1 VLIRHIEEHTPV
13 TVALAHQATP
23 TGHLALTQAGRE
35 AVMRGT
41 TLVVIHVVATID
53 LDNTE
58 AFTGGITDEIS
69 NVVNEAGL
77 ANLDW
82 RLELT
87 TTKDDASLPEAVLAV
102 VDRSDAELL
111 VIGARR
117 RSPVGKFLLGSATQ
131 TMILHANVP
140 VLVVKS

>member
-1 VLIRHIEEHTPV
+1 M

-41 TLVVIHVVATID
+41 ALVVIHVVAAID
-53 LDNTE
+53 LDNTD

-69 NVVNEAGL
+69 TVVAEAGL
-77 ANLDW
+77 TDLTW

-87 TTKDDASLPEAVLAV
+87 TAKDDAAVPDAVLAV
-102 VDRSDAELL
+102 VEHSDAELL

-131 TMILHANVP
+131 TMILRADVP

>member
-1 VLIRHIEEHTPV
+1 M

-35 AVMRGT
+35 AVMRET
-41 TLVVIHVVATID
+41 PLVVIHVVAAID

-69 NVVNEAGL
+69 TVVAEAGL
-77 ANLDW
+77 NNLTW

-87 TTKDDASLPEAVLAV
+87 TAKDDAGVPDAVLSV

-131 TMILHANVP
+131 TMILHADIP
-140 VLVVKS
+140 VLVVKA

>member
-1 VLIRHIEEHTPV
+1 V

-35 AVMRGT
+35 AVMRET
-41 TLVVIHVVATID
+41 PLVVIHVVAAID

-69 NVVNEAGL
+69 TVVAEAGL
-77 ANLDW
+77 NNLTW

-87 TTKDDASLPEAVLAV
+87 TAKDDAGVPDAVLSV

-131 TMILHANVP
+131 TMILHADIP
-140 VLVVKS
+140 VVVVKA

>member
-1 VLIRHIEEHTPV
+1 V

-35 AVMRGT
+35 AVMRDT
-41 TLVVIHVVATID
+41 PLVVIHVVAAID

-69 NVVNEAGL
+69 TVVAEAGL
-77 ANLDW
+77 DDLTW

-87 TTKDDASLPEAVLAV
+87 TAKDDAGVPDAVLAV

-131 TMILHANVP
+131 SMILHADVP
-140 VLVVKS
+140 VLVVKSS

>member
-1 VLIRHIEEHTPV
+1 M

-35 AVMRGT
+35 AVMRDT
-41 TLVVIHVVATID
+41 PLVVIHVVAAID

-58 AFTGGITDEIS
+58 AFTGGIADEIS
-69 NVVNEAGL
+69 TVVGEAGL
-77 ANLDW
+77 DNLTW

-87 TTKDDASLPEAVLAV
+87 TAKDDAGVPDAVLAV

-131 TMILHANVP
+131 TMILNADIP

>member
-1 VLIRHIEEHTPV
+1 MTF
-13 TVALAHQATP
+13 ALAHQATP

-35 AVMRGT
+35 AVMRNT
-41 TLVVIHVVATID
+41 PLVVIHVVAAID

-69 NVVNEAGL
+69 TVVAEAGL
-77 ANLDW
+77 NNLTW

-87 TTKDDASLPEAVLAV
+87 TAKDDAGVPDAVLAV

-131 TMILHANVP
+131 TMILNADIP

>member
-1 VLIRHIEEHTPV
+1 M

-35 AVMRGT
+35 AVMRDT
-41 TLVVIHVVATID
+41 PLVVIHVVAAID

-58 AFTGGITDEIS
+58 AFAGGITDEIS
-69 NVVNEAGL
+69 TVVAEASL
-77 ANLDW
+77 TNLTW

-87 TTKDDASLPEAVLAV
+87 TAKDDAGVPDAVLGV

-117 RSPVGKFLLGSATQ
+117 RTPVGKFLLGSATQ
-131 TMILHANVP
+131 TMILHADVP
-140 VLVVKS
+140 VLVVKA

>member
-1 VLIRHIEEHTPV
+1 V

-35 AVMRGT
+35 AVMRET
-41 TLVVIHVVATID
+41 PLVVIHVVAAID

-69 NVVNEAGL
+69 TVVAEAGL
-77 ANLDW
+77 NNLTW

-87 TTKDDASLPEAVLAV
+87 TAKDDAGVPDAVLSV

-131 TMILHANVP
+131 TMILHADIP
-140 VLVVKS
+140 VLVVKA

>member
-1 VLIRHIEEHTPV
+1 M

-41 TLVVIHVVATID
+41 ALVVIHVVAAID

-69 NVVNEAGL
+69 TVVSEAGL
-77 ANLDW
+77 TNLTW

-87 TTKDDASLPEAVLAV
+87 TAKDDAGVPDAVLDIV
-102 VDRSDAELL
+102 GHSDAELL

-131 TMILHANVP
+131 TMILRADVP

>member
-1 VLIRHIEEHTPV
+1 M

-35 AVMRGT
+35 AVMRNT
-41 TLVVIHVVATID
+41 PLVVIHVVAAID

-69 NVVNEAGL
+69 TVVAEAGL
-77 ANLDW
+77 DNLTW

-87 TTKDDASLPEAVLAV
+87 TAKDDAGVPDAVLSA

-117 RSPVGKFLLGSATQ
+117 HR
-131 TMILHANVP
+131 
-140 VLVVKS
+140 